1 MLIDLNEHIP
11 AHFHDQSRVWIYQCS
26 RLFQI
31 SEALELDKM
40 LSDFVAGWKSHADPV
55 KGYANLFYGRF
66 IVLIADETNI
76 AVSGCS
82 TDSSVALI
90 RKMEQRFQVQLFDRQ
105 NLAFVRLDDILHNHR
120 SQSRPALAF
129 KGREAFVHHPAH
141 HSRTHASA
149 VVAHLNQYRSFVTHP
164 DAPDQNGAPMVKR
177 QDGRDSEVIN
187 HGGPTVELASELP
200 FWRKCNTCA
209 EAWNLSP
216 STSKTTGAVPVA
228 GRNCRVTFTWPQP
241 SWPGWSPTCRQMPGG
256 PPGA

>member
-66 IVLIADETNI
+66 IVLMADETNI

-90 RKMEQRFQVQLFDRQ
+90 RQIEQRFQVQLFDRQ
-105 NLAFVRLDDILHNHR
+105 NLAFVRNDKIETLPM
-120 SQSRPALAF
+120 SQLPYAIEHGFIQADTLYFDNTVLTKQDFMQRWIAPVQSTWLSRFLPKTAE
-129 KGREAFVHHPAH
+129 KI
-141 HSRTHASA
+141 S
-149 VVAHLNQYRSFVTHP
+149 NQ
-164 DAPDQNGAPMVKR
+164 
-177 QDGRDSEVIN
+177 
-187 HGGPTVELASELP
+187 
-200 FWRKCNTCA
+200 
-209 EAWNLSP
+209 
-216 STSKTTGAVPVA
+216 
-228 GRNCRVTFTWPQP
+228 
-241 SWPGWSPTCRQMPGG
+241 
-256 PPGA
+256 